1 MQHNDVIND
10 IYTKRQTQQTTNQR
24 QKEMTTEGVE
34 HFKGTSIRKRN
45 QEKEKKGTLDMSRKD
60 GTEITI
66 LRHDLCVRERKQHNE
81 TSSLALFL
89 ACFCCFL

>member
-10 IYTKRQTQQTTNQR
+10 IDTKRQTQQRTNQR

-34 HFKGTSIRKRN
+34 HFKATSIRKRN
-45 QEKEKKGTLDMSRKD
+45 QAKENKKGTLDMSRKD

-66 LRHDLCVRERKQHNE
+66 LRHDLCVRERRQHNE

-89 ACFCCFL
+89 ACFL